1 LTPNEE
7 IAFHLIKNRQANS
20 ITGIIKHLK
29 LSYMSNFG
37 AVVRSL
43 ETQGLIH
50 SKECPTCQKKG
61 YYE

>member
-1 LTPNEE
+1 MTPNEE

-29 LSYMSNFG
+29 LPYMSNFG
-37 AVVRSL
+37 AVLRSL
-43 ETQGLIH
+43 EQQGLIH
-50 SKECPTCQKKG
+50 AKDCPTCQKKG